1 MSRLSIGLASLALAA
16 ACVARA
22 EPITF
27 NFKDPKGVNTVR
39 FTMDAPLEAIS
50 GTATGISGEVK
61 FDPAKPEAT
70 RGKIVVE
77 TASMHVPNPT
87 MKEHMHAKDWMD
99 VSGHPTLTFETESLA
114 NVKTS
119 GNVTTADI
127 TGKLTLRGVTRTVTA
142 PITITYLKDKLGDR
156 TNGRMQGDLLVLR
169 SNFTIKR
176 SDFGINP
183 GAPKDKVADEVELS
197 LSLAG
202 YAAKGS

>member
-50 GTATGISGEVK
+50 GT
-61 FDPAKPEAT
+61 
-70 RGKIVVE
+70 E